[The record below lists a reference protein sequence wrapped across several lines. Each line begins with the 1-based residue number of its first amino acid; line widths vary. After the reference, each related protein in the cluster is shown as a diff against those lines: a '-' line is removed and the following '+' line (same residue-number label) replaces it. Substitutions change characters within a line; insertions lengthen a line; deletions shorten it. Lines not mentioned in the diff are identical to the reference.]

1 MVKAKM
7 EWDISVNIVW
17 QKSCNILNYFN
28 NYPEVSMCKKCK
40 VQTMFRCHISCYLQH
55 KIQSFTH

>member
-17 QKSCNILNYFN
+17 QKSFNILNYFN

-40 VQTMFRCHISCYLQH
+40 VQTFALCFVVIFLVISN
-55 KIQSFTH
+55 IR

>member
-40 VQTMFRCHISCYLQH
+40 VQTYVSLSYFLLSP
-55 KIQSFTH
+55 T